1 VIAYLSRRLLGLVP
15 LLLGI
20 TLISFMVIHVAP
32 GSPMDLLTD
41 MNPDASPELR
51 DRLAEHW
58 GLDEPLPVQYAM
70 WLKRV
75 VVGDFGNSLSRD
87 PRPVIDKVAE
97 ALPVTLVLPRFH
109 NRADAYARVRADP
122 VLGPALDNALVPALE
137 ATGAPEARLQ
147 AMVSAANAAREAFT
161 AAGGSPTQDFNGLD
175 PVQLDLKQALFVAL
189 AGAIGADPRGA
200 DEKRVA
206 LDSLDALVTA
216 DWPIGLPSDNE
227 MAPWTIGA
235 RLDATL
241 AIQLARE
248 GLQAPAP

>member
-1 VIAYLSRRLLGLVP
+1 MIAYLSRRLLGLVP

-97 ALPVTLVLPRFH
+97 ALPVTLVLNLMSLCLVMAAAIPIGVYSATHPYSRSD
-109 NRADAYARVRADP
+109 RAATVFVFLVFAMPTFWLALLCMMLFVVELAWLP
-122 VLGPALDNALVPALE
+122 VLGLQSLVY
-137 ATGAPEARLQ
+137 
-147 AMVSAANAAREAFT
+147 N
-161 AAGGSPTQDFNGLD
+161 SPG
-175 PVQLDLKQALFVAL
+175 PC
-189 AGAIGADPRGA
+189 G
-200 DEKRVA
+200 
-206 LDSLDALVTA
+206 
-216 DWPIGLPSDNE
+216 
-227 MAPWTIGA
+227 
-235 RLDATL
+235 
-241 AIQLARE
+241 
-248 GLQAPAP
+248 

>member
-1 VIAYLSRRLLGLVP
+1 LT
-15 LLLGI
+15 LLLLNLLLACHQPRASADGGDA
-20 TLISFMVIHVAP
+20 VDAP
-32 GSPMDLLTD
+32 PPPSASEVVMLT
-41 MNPDASPELR
+41 
-51 DRLAEHW
+51 H
-58 GLDEPLPVQYAM
+58 
-70 WLKRV
+70 
-75 VVGDFGNSLSRD
+75 
-87 PRPVIDKVAE
+87 
-97 ALPVTLVLPRFH
+97 LPVTLVLPRFH